1 MITLFLSLLAPHAPA
16 AVPEAVRPS
25 IVSRSVE
32 AQYLDTR
39 ASKSPPV
46 VPMACED
53 FWESE
58 ARLCFRVV
66 HGNRR
71 EWVTTQ
77 HLKRWGVSFEE
88 LKSIVIKRS
97 KASASRQLKPVQI
110 GGMEQTYFVASNEN
124 GWASAVLLHSSVLG
138 TVSQQNVF
146 AAVPAHGMV
155 LVWEGGNP
163 EVDKILA
170 VGVRELYESKSGGV
184 TPIVY
189 RWSGAEWVAFGEA
202 KKNAATPK

>member
-1 MITLFLSLLAPHAPA
+1 MITLFLTLFAPSVSAT
-16 AVPEAVRPS
+16 VPDAVRPS

-32 AQYLDTR
+32 AQYLDAR
-39 ASKSPPV
+39 ASESPTV
-46 VPMACED
+46 APMACGD
-53 FWESE
+53 FWEPE

-66 HGNRR
+66 RGNRR
-71 EWVTTQ
+71 EWVTAQ

-88 LKSIVIKRS
+88 LKATVIKRS
-97 KASASRQLKPVQI
+97 KAFASRQLKPVQI
-110 GGMEQTYFVASNEN
+110 GGMEQHYFVATNEN
-124 GWASAVLLHSSVLG
+124 GWASAVLLHPSVLG
-138 TVSQQNVF
+138 AVSLQNVF

-155 LVWEGGNP
+155 LVWEGGHP

-189 RWSGAEWVAFGEA
+189 RWSGSEWIAFGEA
-202 KKNAATPK
+202 KKNAAPPQ